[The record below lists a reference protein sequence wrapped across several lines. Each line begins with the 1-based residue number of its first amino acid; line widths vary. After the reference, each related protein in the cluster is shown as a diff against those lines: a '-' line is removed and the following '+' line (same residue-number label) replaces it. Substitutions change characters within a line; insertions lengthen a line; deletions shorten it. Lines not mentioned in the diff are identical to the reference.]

1 MKYHLNFQLNS
12 SLSYQCASIV
22 KPTVITCLVM
32 SGLHNGNLVSQ
43 LVQEVEFKT
52 KLSARLAS
60 PEAFLLD
67 M

>member
-1 MKYHLNFQLNS
+1 
-12 SLSYQCASIV
+12 
-22 KPTVITCLVM
+22 M
-32 SGLHNGNLVSQ
+32 SGLHNGNLVAQ

-52 KLSARLAS
+52 KPPARLAS

>member
-1 MKYHLNFQLNS
+1 MKFYLNFQLNS
-12 SLSYQCASIV
+12 SLMYQCVFV
-22 KPTVITCLVM
+22 KATVITCLVM
-32 SGLHNGNLVSQ
+32 NGLHNGNLVSQ

-52 KLSARLAS
+52 KPSARFAS